1 MLKITLMTIILIIGG
16 CKKDTTSNKSTIK
29 EKETMNSIQAVMETS
44 KGEIILELEFEK
56 TPMTVANFIGLAE
69 GTIKNSAKDL
79 GTPYYDGLQF
89 HRVIPDFMIQGGD
102 PDGNGRG
109 GPGYKFPDE
118 FDSSLLHSKPGIIS
132 MANAGPGTNGS
143 QFFITH
149 KATPWLDGKHTVFGE
164 VIKGQNI
171 VDNIEQN
178 DIIEKLSIIKKGKE
192 AKMFNAPKVFS
203 NYFEEKEKIIE
214 KRRYEEE
221 ELIKNIVEEMTKT
234 SSGLWYKII
243 KNSIKP
249 KPKNGE
255 MVKVHYTGMLLNGEV
270 FDSSYSRNMPIEF
283 VLGSGRVIKG
293 WDEGISLIPI
303 GASAKLV
310 IPSDLA
316 YGERGAGGVIPPNST
331 LIFEIEVI
339 DSKK

>member
-1 MLKITLMTIILIIGG
+1 MNYKFLFFISIIFLFSCDSKNSELDSGLYAEI
-16 CKKDTTSNKSTIK
+16 KSNK
-29 EKETMNSIQAVMETS
+29 
-44 KGEIILELEFEK
+44 GDILLKLEYLK
-56 TPMTVANFIGLAE
+56 TPITVANFVSLAE
-69 GTIKNSAKDL
+69 GNNDYVSKEFKNKEFYN
-79 GTPYYDGLQF
+79 GITF
-89 HRVIPDFMIQGGD
+89 HRVIPDFMIQTGD
-102 PDGNGRG
+102 PTKTGSG
-109 GPGYKFPDE
+109 GPGYRFNDE
-118 FDSSLLHSKPGIIS
+118 ITDLTHYKPGILS
-132 MANAGPGTNGS
+132 MANAGVNTNGS

-171 VDNIEQN
+171 VDSIKQN

-192 AKMFNAPKVFS
+192 AKMFNAPKVIS

-214 KRRYEEE
+214 KRRFEEK
-221 ELIKNIVEEMTKT
+221 ELIKNIVKGMTKT

-243 KNSIKP
+243 ENSIKP

-270 FDSSYSRNMPIEF
+270 FDSSYTRNMPIEF
-283 VLGSGRVIKG
+283 ILGTGRVIKG

-310 IPSDLA
+310 IPSNLA

-331 LIFEIEVI
+331 LVFEIEVI
-339 DSKK
+339 E

>member
-1 MLKITLMTIILIIGG
+1 MNYKFLFFISIIFLLSCNSKHSELDSGLYAEIKSNKGDILI
-16 CKKDTTSNKSTIK
+16 K
-29 EKETMNSIQAVMETS
+29 
-44 KGEIILELEFEK
+44 LEYEK
-56 TPMTVANFIGLAE
+56 TPITVANFVSLAE
-69 GTIKNSAKDL
+69 GNNDYVSEEYKNKK
-79 GTPYYDGLQF
+79 YYDGIYF
-89 HRVIPDFMIQGGD
+89 HRVISDFMIQTGD
-102 PDGNGRG
+102 PTKTGSG
-109 GPGYKFPDE
+109 GPGYKFEDE
-118 FDSSLLHSKPGIIS
+118 ITDLTHYKPGILS
-132 MANAGPGTNGS
+132 MANAGINTNGS

-164 VIKGQNI
+164 VIKGQNV
-171 VDNIEQN
+171 VDSIEQN

-192 AKMFNAPKVFS
+192 AKMFNAPKVIS

-270 FDSSYSRNMPIEF
+270 FDSSYSRNIPIEF

-316 YGERGAGGVIPPNST
+316 YGERGVGGVIPPNST

>member
-1 MLKITLMTIILIIGG
+1 MNYKFLFFISIIFLLSCNSKHSELDSGLYAEI
-16 CKKDTTSNKSTIK
+16 KSNKGDIIIK
-29 EKETMNSIQAVMETS
+29 
-44 KGEIILELEFEK
+44 LEYEK
-56 TPMTVANFIGLAE
+56 TPITVANFVSLAE
-69 GTIKNSAKDL
+69 GNNDYVSEEYKNKK
-79 GTPYYDGLQF
+79 YYDGIYF
-89 HRVIPDFMIQGGD
+89 HRVISDFMIQTGD
-102 PDGNGRG
+102 PTKTGSG
-109 GPGYKFPDE
+109 GPGYKFEDE
-118 FDSSLLHSKPGIIS
+118 ITDLTHYKPGILS
-132 MANAGPGTNGS
+132 MANAGVNTNGS

-164 VIKGQNI
+164 VIKGQNV
-171 VDNIEQN
+171 VDSIEQN

-192 AKMFNAPKVFS
+192 AKMFNAPKVIS

>member
-1 MLKITLMTIILIIGG
+1 MNYKFLFFISIIFLLSCNSKHSELDSGLYAEIKSNKGDILI
-16 CKKDTTSNKSTIK
+16 K
-29 EKETMNSIQAVMETS
+29 
-44 KGEIILELEFEK
+44 LEYEK
-56 TPMTVANFIGLAE
+56 TPITVANFVSLAE
-69 GTIKNSAKDL
+69 GNNDYVSEEYKNKK
-79 GTPYYDGLQF
+79 YYDGIYF
-89 HRVIPDFMIQGGD
+89 HRVISDFMIQTGD
-102 PDGNGRG
+102 PTKTGSG
-109 GPGYKFPDE
+109 GPGYKFEDE
-118 FDSSLLHSKPGIIS
+118 ITDLTHYKPGILS
-132 MANAGPGTNGS
+132 MANAGVNTNGS

-171 VDNIEQN
+171 VDSIEQN

-192 AKMFNAPKVFS
+192 AKMFNAPKVIS

>member
-1 MLKITLMTIILIIGG
+1 MNYKFLFFISIIFLFSCNSKNSELDSGLYAEIKSNKGDILI
-16 CKKDTTSNKSTIK
+16 K
-29 EKETMNSIQAVMETS
+29 
-44 KGEIILELEFEK
+44 LEFEK
-56 TPMTVANFIGLAE
+56 TPITVANFVSLAE
-69 GTIKNSAKDL
+69 GNNDYVSEEYKNKK
-79 GTPYYDGLQF
+79 YYDGIYF
-89 HRVIPDFMIQGGD
+89 HRVISDFMIQTGD
-102 PDGNGRG
+102 PTKTGSG
-109 GPGYKFPDE
+109 GPGYKFEDE
-118 FDSSLLHSKPGIIS
+118 ITDLTHYKPGILS
-132 MANAGPGTNGS
+132 MANAGVNTNGS

-171 VDNIEQN
+171 VDSIEQN

-192 AKMFNAPKVFS
+192 AKMFNAPKVIT

-221 ELIKNIVEEMTKT
+221 ELIKNIVEGMTKT

-283 VLGSGRVIKG
+283 ILGTGRVIKG

-310 IPSDLA
+310 IPSNLA

-339 DSKK
+339 E

>member
-1 MLKITLMTIILIIGG
+1 MLRSLVGSEMCIRDSLLSCNSKHSELDSGLYAEIKSNKGDILI
-16 CKKDTTSNKSTIK
+16 K
-29 EKETMNSIQAVMETS
+29 
-44 KGEIILELEFEK
+44 LEYEK
-56 TPMTVANFIGLAE
+56 TPITVANFVSLAE
-69 GTIKNSAKDL
+69 GNNDYVSEEYKNKK
-79 GTPYYDGLQF
+79 YYDGIYF
-89 HRVIPDFMIQGGD
+89 HRVISDFMIQTGD
-102 PDGNGRG
+102 PTKTGSG
-109 GPGYKFPDE
+109 GPGYKFEDE
-118 FDSSLLHSKPGIIS
+118 ITDLTHYKPGILS
-132 MANAGPGTNGS
+132 MANAGVNTNGS

-171 VDNIEQN
+171 VDSIEQN

-192 AKMFNAPKVFS
+192 AKMFNAPKVIS
-203 NYFEEKEKIIE
+203 NYFEEKDKIIE

-316 YGERGAGGVIPPNST
+316 YGEKGAGGVIPPNST

>member
-1 MLKITLMTIILIIGG
+1 MNYKFLFFISVIFLFSCNSKHSELDSGIFAEI
-16 CKKDTTSNKSTIK
+16 KSNK
-29 EKETMNSIQAVMETS
+29 
-44 KGEIILELEFEK
+44 GDILLKLEYIK
-56 TPMTVANFIGLAE
+56 TPITVANFISLAE
-69 GTIKNSAKDL
+69 GNNDYVSSEFKNKKFYN
-79 GTPYYDGLQF
+79 GITF
-89 HRVIPDFMIQGGD
+89 HRVISDFMIQTGD
-102 PDGNGRG
+102 PTKTGSG
-109 GPGYKFPDE
+109 GPGYSFNDE
-118 FDSSLLHSKPGIIS
+118 ITDLTHYKPGILS
-132 MANAGPGTNGS
+132 MANAGVNTNGS

-171 VDNIEQN
+171 VDSIEQN
-178 DIIEKLSIIKKGKE
+178 DIIEKLSIIKNGKE
-192 AKMFNAPKVFS
+192 AKMFNAPKVIS
-203 NYFEEKEKIIE
+203 NYFEEKEKNKE
-214 KRRYEEE
+214 TRRFEEE
-221 ELIKNIVEEMTKT
+221 ELIKNVVKGMTKT

-243 KNSIKP
+243 ENSIKP
-249 KPKNGE
+249 KPKKGE

-283 VLGSGRVIKG
+283 VLGTGRVIKG

-310 IPSDLA
+310 IPSNLA

-339 DSKK
+339 ESKK

>member
-1 MLKITLMTIILIIGG
+1 MNYKFLFFISIIFLLSCNSENSDLDSGLYAEI
-16 CKKDTTSNKSTIK
+16 KSNK
-29 EKETMNSIQAVMETS
+29 
-44 KGEIILELEFEK
+44 GDILLKLEYDK
-56 TPMTVANFIGLAE
+56 TPVTVANFVSLAE
-69 GTIKNSAKDL
+69 GNNDYVSEEYKNKK
-79 GTPYYDGLQF
+79 YYDGIYF
-89 HRVIPDFMIQGGD
+89 HRVISDFMIQTGD
-102 PDGNGRG
+102 PTKTGSG
-109 GPGYKFPDE
+109 GPGYKFEDE
-118 FDSSLLHSKPGIIS
+118 ITDLTHYKPGILS
-132 MANAGPGTNGS
+132 MANAGVNTNGS

-171 VDNIEQN
+171 VDSIEQN
-178 DIIEKLSIIKKGKE
+178 DIIKKLSIIKKGKE
-192 AKMFNAPKVFS
+192 AKMFNATKVIS
-203 NYFEEKEKIIE
+203 NYFEEKEKILQ
-214 KRRYEEE
+214 KRKFEEE
-221 ELIKNIVEEMTKT
+221 NIKKEIIDGMTQT

-303 GASAKLV
+303 GASAKLL

-331 LIFEIEVI
+331 LVFEIEVI

>member
-1 MLKITLMTIILIIGG
+1 MNYKFLFFISIIFLLSCNSKHSELDSGLYAEIKSNKGDILI
-16 CKKDTTSNKSTIK
+16 K
-29 EKETMNSIQAVMETS
+29 
-44 KGEIILELEFEK
+44 LEYEK
-56 TPMTVANFIGLAE
+56 TPITVANFVSLAE
-69 GTIKNSAKDL
+69 GNNDYVSEEYKNKK
-79 GTPYYDGLQF
+79 YYDGIYF
-89 HRVIPDFMIQGGD
+89 HRVISDFMIQTGD
-102 PDGNGRG
+102 PTKTGSG
-109 GPGYKFPDE
+109 GPGYKFEDE
-118 FDSSLLHSKPGIIS
+118 ITDLTHYKPGILS
-132 MANAGPGTNGS
+132 MANAGVNTNGS

-164 VIKGQNI
+164 VIKGQNV
-171 VDNIEQN
+171 VDSIEQN
-178 DIIEKLSIIKKGKE
+178 DIIEKLSIIKKGNE
-192 AKMFNAPKVFS
+192 AKMFNAPKVIS

>member
-1 MLKITLMTIILIIGG
+1 MNYKFLFFISIIFLLSRNSKHSELDSGLYAEIKSNKGDILI
-16 CKKDTTSNKSTIK
+16 K
-29 EKETMNSIQAVMETS
+29 
-44 KGEIILELEFEK
+44 LEYEK
-56 TPMTVANFIGLAE
+56 TPITVANFVSLAE
-69 GTIKNSAKDL
+69 GNNDYVSEEYKNKK
-79 GTPYYDGLQF
+79 YYDGIYF
-89 HRVIPDFMIQGGD
+89 HRVISDFMIQTGD
-102 PDGNGRG
+102 PTKTGSG
-109 GPGYKFPDE
+109 GPGYKFEDE
-118 FDSSLLHSKPGIIS
+118 ITDLTHYKPGILS
-132 MANAGPGTNGS
+132 MANAGVNTNGS

-164 VIKGQNI
+164 VIKGQNV
-171 VDNIEQN
+171 VDSIEQN
-178 DIIEKLSIIKKGKE
+178 DIIEKLSIIKKGNE
-192 AKMFNAPKVFS
+192 AKMFNAPKVIS

>member
-1 MLKITLMTIILIIGG
+1 MNYKFLFFISIIFLLSCNSKHSELDSGLYAEIKSNKGDILI
-16 CKKDTTSNKSTIK
+16 K
-29 EKETMNSIQAVMETS
+29 
-44 KGEIILELEFEK
+44 LEYEK
-56 TPMTVANFIGLAE
+56 TPITVANFVSLAE
-69 GTIKNSAKDL
+69 GNNDYVSEEYKNKK
-79 GTPYYDGLQF
+79 YYDGIYF
-89 HRVIPDFMIQGGD
+89 HRVISDFMIQTGD
-102 PDGNGRG
+102 PTKTGSG
-109 GPGYKFPDE
+109 GPGYKFEDE
-118 FDSSLLHSKPGIIS
+118 ITDLTHYKPGILS
-132 MANAGPGTNGS
+132 MANAGINTNGS

-164 VIKGQNI
+164 VIKGQNV
-171 VDNIEQN
+171 VDSIEQN

-192 AKMFNAPKVFS
+192 AKMFNAPKVIS

-221 ELIKNIVEEMTKT
+221 ELIKNIVKEMTKT

>member
-1 MLKITLMTIILIIGG
+1 MNYKFLFFISIIFLFSCDSKNSELDSGLYAEI
-16 CKKDTTSNKSTIK
+16 KSNK
-29 EKETMNSIQAVMETS
+29 
-44 KGEIILELEFEK
+44 GDILLKLEYLK
-56 TPMTVANFIGLAE
+56 TPITVANFVSLAE
-69 GTIKNSAKDL
+69 GNNDYVSKEFKNKEFYN
-79 GTPYYDGLQF
+79 GITF
-89 HRVIPDFMIQGGD
+89 HRVIADFMIQTGD
-102 PDGNGRG
+102 PTKTGSG
-109 GPGYKFPDE
+109 GPGYRFNDE
-118 FDSSLLHSKPGIIS
+118 ITDLTHYKPGILS
-132 MANAGPGTNGS
+132 MANAGVNTNGS

-171 VDNIEQN
+171 VDSIKQN

-192 AKMFNAPKVFS
+192 AKMFNAPKVIS

-214 KRRYEEE
+214 KRRFEEK
-221 ELIKNIVEEMTKT
+221 ELIKNIVKGMTKT

-243 KNSIKP
+243 ENSIKP

-270 FDSSYSRNMPIEF
+270 FDSSYTRNMPIEF
-283 VLGSGRVIKG
+283 ILGTGRVIKG

-310 IPSDLA
+310 IPSNLA

-331 LIFEIEVI
+331 LVFEIEVI
-339 DSKK
+339 E

>member
-1 MLKITLMTIILIIGG
+1 MNYKFLFFISIIFLLSCNSENSDLDSGLYAEI
-16 CKKDTTSNKSTIK
+16 KSNK
-29 EKETMNSIQAVMETS
+29 
-44 KGEIILELEFEK
+44 GDILLKLEYDK
-56 TPMTVANFIGLAE
+56 TPLTVANFVSLAE
-69 GTIKNSAKDL
+69 GNNDYVSEEYKNKK
-79 GTPYYDGLQF
+79 YYDGIYF
-89 HRVIPDFMIQGGD
+89 HRVISDFMIQTGD
-102 PDGNGRG
+102 PTKTGSG
-109 GPGYKFPDE
+109 GPGYKFEDE
-118 FDSSLLHSKPGIIS
+118 ITDLTHYKPGILS
-132 MANAGPGTNGS
+132 MANAGVNTNGS

-171 VDNIEQN
+171 VDSIEQN
-178 DIIEKLSIIKKGKE
+178 DIIKKLSIIKKGKE
-192 AKMFNAPKVFS
+192 AKMFNASKVIS
-203 NYFEEKEKIIE
+203 NYFEEKEKILQ
-214 KRRYEEE
+214 KRKFEEE
-221 ELIKNIVEEMTKT
+221 NIKKEIIDGMTQT

-303 GASAKLV
+303 GASAKLL

-331 LIFEIEVI
+331 LVFEIEVI

>member
-1 MLKITLMTIILIIGG
+1 MNYKFLFFISIIFLLSCNSKHSELDSGLYAEIKSNKGDILI
-16 CKKDTTSNKSTIK
+16 K
-29 EKETMNSIQAVMETS
+29 
-44 KGEIILELEFEK
+44 LEYEK
-56 TPMTVANFIGLAE
+56 TPITVANFVSLAE
-69 GTIKNSAKDL
+69 GNNDYVSEEYKNKK
-79 GTPYYDGLQF
+79 YYDGIYF
-89 HRVIPDFMIQGGD
+89 HRVISDFMIQTGD
-102 PDGNGRG
+102 PTKTGSG
-109 GPGYKFPDE
+109 GPGYKFEDE
-118 FDSSLLHSKPGIIS
+118 ITDLTHYKPGILS
-132 MANAGPGTNGS
+132 MANAGLNTNGS

-164 VIKGQNI
+164 VIKGQNV
-171 VDNIEQN
+171 VDSIEQN

-192 AKMFNAPKVFS
+192 AKMFNAPKVIS
-203 NYFEEKEKIIE
+203 NYFEEKEKILE

-255 MVKVHYTGMLLNGEV
+255 MVKVHYTGMLLDGEV

-316 YGERGAGGVIPPNST
+316 YGEKGAGGVIPPNST
-331 LIFEIEVI
+331 LIFEIKVI

>member
-1 MLKITLMTIILIIGG
+1 MNYKFLFFISIIFLLSCNSKHSKLDSGLYAEIKSNKGDILI
-16 CKKDTTSNKSTIK
+16 K
-29 EKETMNSIQAVMETS
+29 
-44 KGEIILELEFEK
+44 LEYEK
-56 TPMTVANFIGLAE
+56 TPITVANFVSLAE
-69 GTIKNSAKDL
+69 GKNEYVSEEYKNKK
-79 GTPYYDGLQF
+79 YYDGIYF
-89 HRVIPDFMIQGGD
+89 HRVISDFMIQTGD
-102 PDGNGRG
+102 PTKTGSG
-109 GPGYKFPDE
+109 GPGYKFEDE
-118 FDSSLLHSKPGIIS
+118 ITDLTHYKPGILS
-132 MANAGPGTNGS
+132 MANAGLNTNGS

-164 VIKGQNI
+164 VIKGQNV
-171 VDNIEQN
+171 VDSIEQN

>member
-1 MLKITLMTIILIIGG
+1 MNYKFLFFISIIFLLSCNSKHSELDSGLYAEIKSNKGDILI
-16 CKKDTTSNKSTIK
+16 K
-29 EKETMNSIQAVMETS
+29 
-44 KGEIILELEFEK
+44 LEYEK
-56 TPMTVANFIGLAE
+56 TPITVANFVSLAE
-69 GTIKNSAKDL
+69 GNNDYVSEEYKNKK
-79 GTPYYDGLQF
+79 YYDGIYF
-89 HRVIPDFMIQGGD
+89 HRVISDFMIQTGD
-102 PDGNGRG
+102 PTKTGSG
-109 GPGYKFPDE
+109 GPGYKFEDE
-118 FDSSLLHSKPGIIS
+118 ITDLTHYKPGILS
-132 MANAGPGTNGS
+132 MANAGINTNGS

-164 VIKGQNI
+164 VIKGQNV
-171 VDNIEQN
+171 VDSIEQN

-192 AKMFNAPKVFS
+192 AKMFNAPKVIS